1 MKEKLKQIGDRL
13 SSFVSSHKKAATITA
28 SALLVLAGVLVI
40 ALVLSGGTKK
50 NAQSED
56 DKKMLKD
63 ETVKVDKDKK
73 KGENETTSA
82 DGKKNDKKDDKK
94 DANSE
99 TKDANG
105 ETKDNKQ
112 SQTDN
117 KTNNTGNKKTNVAN
131 NNSAAGNGAQAAN
144 NGTAATGNV
153 AGQSGNTQST
163 NHGAANQNT
172 NAGAASQGGQTQGGQ
187 AQGGGNTSGGNQSI
201 PVTPMSSGTDT
212 NQGNEE
218 QLYNDLFNL
227 GNRVTISLD
236 IPDSEIQKLQDD
248 YVRYG
253 NGKSPIYRRVT
264 KMTVTIN
271 NTSYNIYDV
280 GVKMKGN
287 TSRCPVYN
295 NGDVN
300 SRNLI
305 HLKLSFD
312 EAFDNTSYYGNE
324 AINWDAN
331 LRKQRKSRTFATLD
345 GLELKWNRNFDGT
358 YVANYYGNIMFRNFG
373 VYAQNTSLANVRFG
387 GYNYGVYTIY
397 EPVGKKFLKR
407 YMPGANTGDLYKCG
421 WSNKGA
427 NYTTD
432 SLNSVGVET
441 PNRQLTY
448 DLKTN
453 KTTSNHSSL
462 KNLINQINSNSSK
475 QTFANVVDA
484 NNFVMFAAVSYFEG
498 NPDDLRN
505 NFNNHY
511 VYFRNGKAIFF
522 PYDYDRCF
530 YSS

>member
-1 MKEKLKQIGDRL
+1 
-13 SSFVSSHKKAATITA
+13 
-28 SALLVLAGVLVI
+28 
-40 ALVLSGGTKK
+40 
-50 NAQSED
+50 
-56 DKKMLKD
+56 
-63 ETVKVDKDKK
+63 
-73 KGENETTSA
+73 
-82 DGKKNDKKDDKK
+82 
-94 DANSE
+94 
-99 TKDANG
+99 
-105 ETKDNKQ
+105 
-112 SQTDN
+112 
-117 KTNNTGNKKTNVAN
+117 
-131 NNSAAGNGAQAAN
+131 
-144 NGTAATGNV
+144 
-153 AGQSGNTQST
+153 
-163 NHGAANQNT
+163 
-172 NAGAASQGGQTQGGQ
+172 
-187 AQGGGNTSGGNQSI
+187 
-201 PVTPMSSGTDT
+201 MSSGTDT

-248 YVRYG
+248 CVRYG

-484 NNFVMFAAVSYFEG
+484 DNFVMFAAVSYFEG

>member
-212 NQGNEE
+212 NQGNE
-218 QLYNDLFNL
+218 
-227 GNRVTISLD
+227 
-236 IPDSEIQKLQDD
+236 
-248 YVRYG
+248 
-253 NGKSPIYRRVT
+253 
-264 KMTVTIN
+264 
-271 NTSYNIYDV
+271 
-280 GVKMKGN
+280 
-287 TSRCPVYN
+287 
-295 NGDVN
+295 
-300 SRNLI
+300 
-305 HLKLSFD
+305 
-312 EAFDNTSYYGNE
+312 

-484 NNFVMFAAVSYFEG
+484 DNFVMFAAVSYFEG

>member
-131 NNSAAGNGAQAAN
+131 NNTGSSNNNSAAGNG
-144 NGTAATGNV
+144 
-153 AGQSGNTQST
+153 
-163 NHGAANQNT
+163 
-172 NAGAASQGGQTQGGQ
+172 

-212 NQGNEE
+212 NQ
-218 QLYNDLFNL
+218 
-227 GNRVTISLD
+227 
-236 IPDSEIQKLQDD
+236 
-248 YVRYG
+248 
-253 NGKSPIYRRVT
+253 
-264 KMTVTIN
+264 
-271 NTSYNIYDV
+271 
-280 GVKMKGN
+280 
-287 TSRCPVYN
+287 
-295 NGDVN
+295 
-300 SRNLI
+300 
-305 HLKLSFD
+305 
-312 EAFDNTSYYGNE
+312 GNE

-484 NNFVMFAAVSYFEG
+484 DNFVMFAAVSYFEG